1 MNINITISSDSS
13 ESRSIH
19 LLTEVV
25 ECLQSEKIKLN
36 EKIITL
42 NSRKKISKSSWL
54 NNWRNAS
61 CWKLKKKS

>member
-25 ECLQSEKIKLN
+25 ECLQLEIKELN
-36 EKIITL
+36 EKLLTL
-42 NSRKKISKSSWL
+42 NREKDNDKKQLEEQEEK
-54 NNWRNAS
+54 
-61 CWKLKKKS
+61 